1 VRAVNA
7 GMPKLLE
14 TAQGP
19 VMSGIVKTPASGP
32 LMLRTL
38 NFEGDRQADLRVH
51 GGPDKAVYC
60 YPFEHYAFWAADLG
74 RAAEPPGWFGENV
87 TLEGLLETDVRLGDV
102 YRVGAARIQVTKPR
116 SPCFK
121 LAGRMGV
128 RGFERRFQRSGRS
141 GWYARVLT
149 EGLVGAGDAVTGESA
164 GDGPTVAEAFR
175 RDEE

>member
-1 VRAVNA
+1 VAGADGVGVHQREAEAAGRVRAVNA

-38 NFEGDRQADLRVH
+38 NFDGDRQADPRVH

-60 YPFEHYAFWAADLG
+60 YPFEHYAFWASDLG
-74 RAAEPPGWFGENV
+74 RAAEAPGC
-87 TLEGLLETDVRLGDV
+87 
-102 YRVGAARIQVTKPR
+102 GAARIQVTKPR

-164 GDGPTVAEAFR
+164 GDGPTVAEVFR